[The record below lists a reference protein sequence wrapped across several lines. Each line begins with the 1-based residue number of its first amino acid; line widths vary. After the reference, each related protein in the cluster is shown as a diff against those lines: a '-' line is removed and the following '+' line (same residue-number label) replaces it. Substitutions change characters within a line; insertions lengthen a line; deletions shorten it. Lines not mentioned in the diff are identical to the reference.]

1 MHAAAAGLTAL
12 LLAAPGAAAAAEQTV
27 AIHLR
32 LDERPHGSRAERE
45 RLRDLEYELMERLAG
60 GAGRLVRDE
69 WRDGYCVLH
78 LAGPDARALW
88 AAAEPAVRAAGPRSG
103 SYAVLRPGPAGVPEE
118 RIPLGA
124 GAVTPPR

>member
-1 MHAAAAGLTAL
+1 MHAAAAGLAAL
-12 LLAAPGAAAAAEQTV
+12 LLAAPGAARAPEQPVTV
-27 AIHLR
+27 HLR

-45 RLRDLEYELMERLAG
+45 RLRELEYALMDRLAA

-88 AAAEPAVRAAGPRSG
+88 AAVEPAVRAAGPRPG
-103 SYAVLRPGPAGVPEE
+103 SYAVLRAGPEGAPEE